1 MYINNKLLSSPRVL
15 GALGRVKDTSSFSIV
30 LNKWWCCIHS
40 ARCPYLSWPYIHY
53 FDGIQIRIS
62 VYNFTYVLNII
73 TISIWEWG
81 YNIYTY
87 NMSPEVQEENIS
99 IVVGGNTGPQCVCES
114 FQYFLGYIC
123 KKWPK
128 QVTGEFG
135 CRKEVWGEFRDDFFQ
150 HAHVGKL
157 RFSAPWLEVL
167 ETGHFFIHILRSWG
181 LLLFMM

>member
-1 MYINNKLLSSPRVL
+1 MVYINNKLLSSPRVL

-62 VYNFTYVLNII
+62 VYNLTYVLNII

-99 IVVGGNTGPQCVCES
+99 IVVGDNTGPQCVCES
-114 FQYFLGYIC
+114 FQYFLEYIC

-150 HAHVGKL
+150 LALVGKL
-157 RFSAPWLEVL
+157 RFWAPCLGTLVPYF
-167 ETGHFFIHILRSWG
+167 G
-181 LLLFMM
+181 